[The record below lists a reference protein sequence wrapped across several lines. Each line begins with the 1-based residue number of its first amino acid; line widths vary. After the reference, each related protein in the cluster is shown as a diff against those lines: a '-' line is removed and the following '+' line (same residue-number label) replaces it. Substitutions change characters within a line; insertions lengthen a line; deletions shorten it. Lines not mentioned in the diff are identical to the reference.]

1 MSTSVRIVHTYNVS
15 EDTFWD
21 KVFFDEDYNRR
32 LYLEALKF
40 HDWKIEKHE
49 DKGSEIYRAIN
60 VAPRLGD
67 LPGPM
72 KKVLGDNIRYT
83 EAGVYDKSKRRYRIN
98 IIPNRLADK
107 LKVSGELYTEPVGE
121 KQCRRIFEA
130 TIEVNVF
137 GLGGLMEKRFVSD
150 LERSYEVGA
159 KFTNQ
164 YAEEKGL

>member
-15 EDTFWD
+15 EDTFWN
-21 KVFFDEDYNRR
+21 KLFFDDDYNRR

-40 HDWKIEKHE
+40 HDWKVEKHE
-49 DKGSEIYRAIN
+49 DKGTEIHRAIN

-72 KKVLGDNIRYT
+72 KKVLGDNVRYT
-83 EAGVYDKSKRRYRIN
+83 EAGVYDKSARRYRIN
-98 IIPNRLADK
+98 IIPSRLADK
-107 LKVSGELYTEPVGE
+107 LKVSGELFTEPAGD

-137 GLGGLMEKRFVSD
+137 GIGGLMEKRFVSD
-150 LERSYEVGA
+150 LEKSYSVGA